1 MEAKGVCYMGEIKK
15 YKDIVEGLKKGEISL
30 IFDWVDINKTKLY
43 RIAWAY
49 LRNYA
54 DVEDAFHNTII
65 KVIENIKKLNND
77 DAFEAWFISIL
88 LNESRIILRHRK
100 RVVPSEEV
108 EANNCFSDIDNED
121 TKFDL
126 IRGLKSIEEEYKD
139 VIILKYY
146 SGYSQK
152 EIAEILNMPIGTVKT
167 KIYRG
172 LKALRKVLGRE
183 V

>member
-1 MEAKGVCYMGEIKK
+1 MGEIKK
-15 YKDIVEGLKKGEISL
+15 YKDIVEGIKKGEISL
-30 IFDWVDINKTKLY
+30 LFDWMDINKTKLY
-43 RIAWAY
+43 KIAWAY
-49 LRNYA
+49 LRNYS
-54 DVEDAFHNTII
+54 DVEDAFHNTIV
-65 KVIENIKKLNND
+65 KVIENIKKLNNNET
-77 DAFEAWFISIL
+77 FEAWFISIL

-108 EANNCFSDIDNED
+108 EATDCFSYIDSQV

-126 IRGLKSIEEEYKD
+126 IRGLKSIEEEYKE

-172 LKALRKVLGRE
+172 LKALRNILGRE
-183 V
+183 G